1 MAVKDIDILV
11 GSESLKEDWVKDPH
25 DLNEGA
31 GGDFLYLAW
40 VTKGTDDPITDIYV
54 VEGEGAEAPR
64 GYHKIDKDLNKGAG
78 GKYLYLCFSRK
89 GTRPILDFT
98 VVAGDSDKVPA
109 PAGFTR
115 YDQDLN
121 AGAKGKF
128 IYICYK
134 QQA

>member
-1 MAVKDIDILV
+1 MAVTDIDILV
-11 GSESLKEDWVKDPH
+11 GSQSPKEGWEKDKH

-31 GGDFLYLAW
+31 GGEFLYLAW
-40 VTKGTDDPITDIYV
+40 ELNGTKKPVTDLYI
-54 VEGEGAEAPR
+54 VEGESEEPPR
-64 GYHKIDKDLNKGAG
+64 GYYKISTDLNKGAG
-78 GKYLYLCFSRK
+78 GKYLYLSFSRE
-89 GTRPILDFT
+89 GTKPITDLA
-98 VVAGDSDKVPA
+98 VVAGDSEKVPA